1 MADNPN
7 AAMANPNATM
17 ANPNATMANP
27 NATTAA
33 SGSLVGHGEGQQ
45 QRSRND
51 NQQPFHAKPPLGDYG
66 ERYQYRKNNESCPR
80 ALT

>member
-7 AAMANPNATM
+7 ATS

-33 SGSLVGHGEGQQ
+33 SGSLIGHAEGQQ

-51 NQQPFHAKPPLGDYG
+51 NQQPFHANLPWVVTANSISLSSM
-66 ERYQYRKNNESCPR
+66 RRIRIR
-80 ALT
+80 ARQFA